1 MPGGPVPIR
10 SGCSARLQG
19 SMILILTVPESL
31 RTSRCSFSRGI
42 TDQRAFFLTLD
53 GVQALTL
60 SDIKVG
66 RVTSDV
72 LVMGGGAT
80 GQLAAAYLRMR
91 FPNLKVAVV
100 EGPHKNRPIVGES
113 FVEITVDFLLE
124 LGLGA
129 HLIDKH
135 YPKYGL
141 TYYFKPDID
150 HPADRTYVVDEAPT
164 VPPLL
169 SFQVNRFTLD
179 RELRER
185 NLANGVHLIDGTAA
199 GVNLNERDGLHT
211 VTVQDPAQQRYEVR
225 ARWLID
231 ATGRN
236 RVLAKLLQLY
246 EPVNEQKNVFWFRL
260 TNFDPGILDRIH
272 AVKKQ
277 NRAFVPYFAT
287 HHFFGNGNWIWCIPM
302 RSPDNLP
309 LISIGITYRKD
320 IYPYGEIRTMEQF
333 LQCVGR
339 EHEVIVELARSG
351 TVVDT
356 NSYSSYM
363 WECRQR
369 YSPDRWYIIGDAG
382 DTVDPLYSVGMAL
395 SSVQIRQIA
404 AIIERASH
412 GFDTAEF
419 TKDLDTAITM
429 LQRAV
434 TRDTTQLYECMRD
447 AYQCHLRVHLAVT
460 EIFHLALPLLMNDYF
475 WDPLGVKVINRFLT
489 LRSLQD
495 DIKSFQSLIREVCS
509 DPKNRELKNFIKVQS
524 GASMNSQFYEYH
536 RDEDIPG
543 SLARMLF
550 SLARLRLVLL
560 RKLGWRG
567 LIRFSQHRS
576 LLKDVVRG
584 LVLMLFRGAKLRES
598 SLVRMAL
605 GAREAGFA
613 AEEVAPAPTQLENV
627 SS

>member
-1 MPGGPVPIR
+1 VQVFPRIVDRRPFF
-10 SGCSARLQG
+10 
-19 SMILILTVPESL
+19 LILE
-31 RTSRCSFSRGI
+31 
-42 TDQRAFFLTLD
+42 

-60 SDIKVG
+60 SDVKEG
-66 RVTSDV
+66 PVTSDV

-91 FPNLKVAVV
+91 FPKLNVAVV

-113 FVEITVDFLLE
+113 FVEITIDFLME
-124 LGLGA
+124 LGLGDY
-129 HLIDKH
+129 LVEKH

-169 SFQVNRFTLD
+169 SFQVNRFTFD
-179 RELRER
+179 REVRER
-185 NLANGVHLIDGTAA
+185 NVANGVHLIDGTVT
-199 GVNLNERDGLHT
+199 GVNLNAGDGLHS
-211 VTVQDPAQQRYEVR
+211 VTVQDSTQQSYEVR

-236 RVLAKLLQLY
+236 RVLAKLLQLH

-260 TNFDPGILDRIH
+260 TNFDPRILARIH

-287 HHFFGNGNWIWCIPM
+287 HHFFGRGNWIWCIPM

-309 LISIGITYRKD
+309 LISVGITYRKD
-320 IYPYGEIRTMEQF
+320 CYPYGEVRTMDQF

-339 EHEVIVELARSG
+339 EHEVIVELVRSG
-351 TVVDT
+351 TVADT
-356 NSYSSYM
+356 NFYSSYM

-404 AIIERASH
+404 AIIERDSH
-412 GFDTAEF
+412 GFDAADF

-434 TRDTTQLYECMRD
+434 TRETTQLYECMQD

-475 WDPLGVKVINRFLT
+475 WDPLGVKVINHFLT

-495 DIKSFQSLIREVCS
+495 DIKSFQALIREVGS
-509 DPKNRELKNFIKVQS
+509 DSKNRELQNFIKVQS

-536 RDEDIPG
+536 RDQDIPACL
-543 SLARMLF
+543 SRMLF
-550 SLARLRLVLL
+550 SLARLRFALL

-576 LLKDVVRG
+576 LLKDLVRG
-584 LVLMLFRGAKLRES
+584 LVLLLFHGTKLRQS
-598 SLVRMAL
+598 SLVRKAL
-605 GAREAGFA
+605 GARGPVFA
-613 AEEVAPAPTQLENV
+613 TEDVAPAPTHLEKV

>member
-1 MPGGPVPIR
+1 M
-10 SGCSARLQG
+10 
-19 SMILILTVPESL
+19 
-31 RTSRCSFSRGI
+31 
-42 TDQRAFFLTLD
+42 
-53 GVQALTL
+53 
-60 SDIKVG
+60 
-66 RVTSDV
+66 TSDV

-91 FPNLKVAVV
+91 FPNLRVAVV

-124 LGLGA
+124 LGLGTY
-129 HLIDKH
+129 LVERH

-150 HPADRTYVVDEAPT
+150 RRVDRTYIVDEVPT

-169 SFQVNRFTLD
+169 SFQINRFTFD
-179 RELRER
+179 REVRAR
-185 NLANGVHLIDGTAA
+185 NLENGVEMIDGTVA
-199 GVNLNERDGLHT
+199 GIDISESGELHA
-211 VTVQDPAQQRYEVR
+211 VTVQDPAQQKDTLR

-236 RVLAKLLQLY
+236 RVLSKLLQLH
-246 EPVNEQKNVFWFRL
+246 EKVNEQKDVFWFRL
-260 TNFDPGILDRIH
+260 MNFDPEILGRIRSL
-272 AVKKQ
+272 KKQ

-287 HHFFGNGNWIWCIPM
+287 HHFFGKGNWIWCIPM
-302 RSPDNLP
+302 RSPENLP

-320 IYPYGEIRTMEQF
+320 IYPYGEVRTMEQF
-333 LQCVGR
+333 LECVGR
-339 EHEVIVELARSG
+339 EHEVIVELTRSG

-356 NSYSSYM
+356 NFYSSYM

-369 YSPDRWYIIGDAG
+369 YSPDGWSIIGDAG

-404 AIIERASH
+404 AIIERELN
-412 GFDTAEF
+412 GDDTDEF
-419 TKDLDTAITM
+419 TKDLDTAITTF
-429 LQRAV
+429 QRGV
-434 TRDTTQLYECMRD
+434 TRETTQLYECMDD

-495 DIKSFQSLIREVCS
+495 DIKSFQALIREVGS

-536 RDEDIPG
+536 REEDIPA
-543 SLARMLF
+543 SLSRMLF
-550 SLARLRLVLL
+550 TLARLRLVLL
-560 RKLGWRG
+560 GKLGWRG

-584 LVLMLFRGAKLRES
+584 LVLLLFHGTKLRES
-598 SLVRMAL
+598 SLVRMTL
-605 GAREAGFA
+605 GEREPSFA
-613 AEEVAPAPTQLENV
+613 VDDVAPTPTHLEKV

>member
-1 MPGGPVPIR
+1 V
-10 SGCSARLQG
+10 
-19 SMILILTVPESL
+19 
-31 RTSRCSFSRGI
+31 
-42 TDQRAFFLTLD
+42 TLD

-60 SDIKVG
+60 SDIKEG
-66 RVTSDV
+66 PVTSDV

-113 FVEITVDFLLE
+113 FVEITIDFLME
-124 LGLGA
+124 LGLGDY
-129 HLIDKH
+129 LVEKH

-141 TYYFKPDID
+141 TYYFKLDID
-150 HPADRTYVVDEAPT
+150 YPADRTYVVDEAPT

-179 RELRER
+179 REVRER
-185 NLANGVHLIDGTAA
+185 NVANGVHSIEGTVT
-199 GVNLNERDGLHT
+199 GVNLNAGDGLHA
-211 VTVQDPAQQRYEVR
+211 VTVEDPAQQRYELR

-231 ATGRN
+231 ATGRS
-236 RVLAKLLQLY
+236 RVLAKLLQLH
-246 EPVNEQKNVFWFRL
+246 EPVHEQKNVFWFRL
-260 TNFDPGILDRIH
+260 TNFDPGILDRIR

-287 HHFFGNGNWIWCIPM
+287 HHFFGRGNWIWCIPM
-302 RSPDNLP
+302 RSPDNRP

-320 IYPYGEIRTMEQF
+320 SYPYGEVRTMEQF

-339 EHEVIVELARSG
+339 EHEVIVELVRSG
-351 TVVDT
+351 AVADT
-356 NSYSSYM
+356 NFYGSYM

-369 YSPDRWYIIGDAG
+369 YSPDRWYIVGDAG

-395 SSVQIRQIA
+395 STVQIRQIA
-404 AIIERASH
+404 AIIERDSH
-412 GFDTAEF
+412 GFDTVEF

-434 TRDTTQLYECMRD
+434 TRDTTQLYECMQD

-489 LRSLQD
+489 LQSLQD
-495 DIKSFQSLIREVCS
+495 DIKSFQALISEVGS
-509 DPKNRELKNFIKVQS
+509 DPKNRELQNFIKVQS
-524 GASMNSQFYEYH
+524 GASMNGQFYEYH
-536 RDEDIPG
+536 RDQDIPA
-543 SLARMLF
+543 SLSRMLF
-550 SLARLRLVLL
+550 SLARLRLALL

-567 LIRFSQHRS
+567 LIHFSQHRS

-584 LVLMLFRGAKLRES
+584 LVLLLFHGTKLRES
-598 SLVRMAL
+598 SLVRMGFRERSG
-605 GAREAGFA
+605 GASDRRATLQVRDSDG
-613 AEEVAPAPTQLENV
+613 VRCV
-627 SS
+627 